1 MKLTTVCCLL
11 LVVIATQPEMSM
23 AGDVKLPLPGK
34 DTATPIQ
41 RLNRDGVKELEKHKL
56 ESAKQLFYRAYLMDP
71 NDPFTLNN
79 LGYVA
84 ELEGDADRALR
95 YYELSS
101 QSTSE
106 AKISLATKPGLKG
119 HDIRDAYS
127 AVQVPELKANKAN
140 VQAIGLLGQGR
151 VSEAEAA
158 LRRALAEVPASPFT
172 LNNLGYV
179 MEIEGDQQAA
189 LRYYNSAAATHSQ
202 ETVVIAPDARW
213 RGQPIG
219 RVAFENARVV
229 SQVIA
234 RGEDLNAQVARLNM
248 RGVAAINHNDPQAA
262 RQFFQ
267 QAYQLDPHNAFSLNN
282 MGYLAEMNGDPESA
296 ESYYQEA
303 QTTLGIKQRVTYAT
317 RREAEGKTMSSV
329 AGTNETVVD
338 TRIEALSEIK
348 RRQEGPLVLKRRGN
362 AADQK
367 TAAPAADTTQQP
379 ASTTQEQGR
388 KQEPPLPV
396 ATPALP
402 SPQLPEQN
410 PSKQN
415 DPQQ

>member
-1 MKLTTVCCLL
+1 MKLRNVLCILLTV
-11 LVVIATQPEMSM
+11 AFAHPEFSL
-23 AGDVKLPLPGK
+23 AGDLKLPLPGK
-34 DTATPIQ
+34 DTATPVQ
-41 RLNRDGVKELEKHKL
+41 KLNRDGVKELKKHRL
-56 ESAKQLFYRAYLMDP
+56 DTAKRLFYRAYLLDP

-106 AKISLATKPGLKG
+106 ARISIGTKSDLKG

-140 VQAIGLLGQGR
+140 VQAISLLGQGR
-151 VSEAEAA
+151 ITEAESA
-158 LRRALAEVPASPFT
+158 LRRALAENATSPFT

-202 ETVVIAPDARW
+202 ETVVIAPDKKW

-219 RVAFENARVV
+219 RVALENARAV

-267 QAYQLDPHNAFSLNN
+267 QAYRLDRHNAFSLNN
-282 MGYLAEMNGDPESA
+282 MGYLSEMDGDPETA

-303 QTTLGIKQRVTYAT
+303 QTVLGINQRVTYAT
-317 RREAEGKTMSSV
+317 RRQAEGRPVSDV
-329 AGTNETVVD
+329 AANNEGVVD
-338 TRIEALSEIK
+338 TRIEARREIK
-348 RRQEGPLVLKRRGN
+348 RHQEGPLVLKRRG
-362 AADQK
+362 AAAEPE
-367 TAAPAADTTQQP
+367 TPAATDVPQAGSITEEP
-379 ASTTQEQGR
+379 DL

-396 ATPALP
+396 ATPPLP

-410 PSKQN
+410 PPKQN
-415 DPQQ
+415 DPRQ